1 MRGLFQSQKVGL
13 STIPNNGITYQQW
26 VLDES
31 CERCYISKTR
41 KAIELHQLALKDFP
55 KDKEQ
60 QDIVITQ

>member
-31 CERCYISKTR
+31 CERCYISKTC